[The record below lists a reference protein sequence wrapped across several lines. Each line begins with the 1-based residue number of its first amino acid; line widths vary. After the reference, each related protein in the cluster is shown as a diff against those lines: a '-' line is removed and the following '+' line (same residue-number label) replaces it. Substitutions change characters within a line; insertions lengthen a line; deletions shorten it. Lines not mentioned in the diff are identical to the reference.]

1 MKTVVYTGAA
11 IKQLRKLPGDVRDR
25 LIAKLK
31 RYAETGAGDVTALKG
46 RPRAARLRVGDYR
59 LIFIETADQIS
70 VRAAGDRKE
79 IYD

>member
-1 MKTVVYTGAA
+1 MKAVVYTGAA
-11 IKQLRKLPGDVRDR
+11 IKQLKKLPGDVRDR

-46 RPRAARLRVGDYR
+46 QPGARLRVGDYR
-59 LIFIETADQIS
+59 LIFVETDDQIS
-70 VRAAGDRKE
+70 VREAGYRKE

>member
-1 MKTVVYTGAA
+1 MKAVVYTGAA

-46 RPRAARLRVGDYR
+46 QPGARLRVGDYR
-59 LIFIETADQIS
+59 LIFVETADQIS

>member
-11 IKQLRKLPGDVRDR
+11 IKQLRKLPSDVRGR

-46 RPRAARLRVGDYR
+46 HPGARLRVGDYR
-59 LIFIETADQIS
+59 LIFVETADQIS